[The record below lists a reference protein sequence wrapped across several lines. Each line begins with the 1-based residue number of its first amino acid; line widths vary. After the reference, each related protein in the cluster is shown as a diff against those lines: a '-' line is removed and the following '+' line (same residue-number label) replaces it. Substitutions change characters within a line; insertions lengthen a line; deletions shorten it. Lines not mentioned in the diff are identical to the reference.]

1 MSEAACR
8 LRVMSFNI
16 WCDHPRHPAW
26 TLRLPPAVSLLRYH
40 RPDVIGGQEFRL
52 NQIRDIER
60 ELPEYHWV
68 GVGRDDG
75 KEAGEFSPIFY
86 RHERFQPAESG
97 TFWLSAAPENPGKGW
112 DAMCPRV
119 VTWARLLDRESGCGY
134 THFNTH
140 FDHFGRR
147 ARREG
152 ARLLLRRIA
161 ALSDGKTVVVTGD
174 LNCLEGS
181 AAYTTLTGPV
191 PPGDRP
197 AVLRDTL
204 RCCHFPP
211 LGPRKTWGGF
221 LPGKLGG
228 ARLDYI
234 FAGEEVDVWQH
245 AVLTD
250 HGHDGRYPS
259 DHRPV
264 VAELEIR
271 RHAVH
276 GKNR

>member
-26 TLRLPPAVSLLRYH
+26 SQRLPVALSLLRYH

-52 NQIRDIER
+52 NQLHDLAR
-60 ELPEYHWV
+60 ELPDYRWI
-68 GVGRDDG
+68 GAGRDDG
-75 KEAGEFSPIFY
+75 QEAGEFCPIFY
-86 RHERFQPAESG
+86 RHERFEATASG
-97 TFWLSAAPENPGKGW
+97 TFWLSPDPDVPGKGW
-112 DAMCPRV
+112 DAACPRV
-119 VTWARLLDRESGCGY
+119 VTWVRLVDRESGCAY

-147 ARREG
+147 ARRES
-152 ARLLLRRIA
+152 ARLILERIA
-161 ALSDGKTVVVTGD
+161 ALPDAGAVVVTGD
-174 LNCLEGS
+174 LNCLES
-181 AAYTTLTGPV
+181 WAAYAILTG
-191 PPGDRP
+191 GG
-197 AVLRDTL
+197 LRDTL

-221 LPGKLGG
+221 LPAKLGS

-234 FAGEEVDVWQH
+234 FAGQGVTVWQH

-250 HGHDGRYPS
+250 HGHGDRYPS

-264 VAELEIR
+264 VAELEIPA
-271 RHAVH
+271 HAVH
-276 GKNR
+276 GKSG